1 MEKNGARF
9 HVGAFIFHARCG
21 GGDLRRLARE
31 GGRGETREQFME
43 EERETFFHVGVLL
56 CHVPASASAVA
67 RMVGDPTDPSAVQQ
81 GCPRTG
87 PVHAI
92 RLREMMGNR

>member
-9 HVGAFIFHARCG
+9 HVAAFIFHAS

-43 EERETFFHVGVLL
+43 EERETFFHVGVLTPL
-56 CHVPASASAVA
+56 PRPQPPPVPSLEWSVTPLTPVQCSEGVRGQAQS
-67 RMVGDPTDPSAVQQ
+67 TPSGFAK
-81 GCPRTG
+81 
-87 PVHAI
+87 
-92 RLREMMGNR
+92 